1 MGNGIYLL
9 LIFISSAVSIY
20 SKYKLQ
26 KIYSYVKAIPLI
38 LLIIFLISKSDF
50 YNEVEYFVFLGLIL
64 SLLGDIALLFK
75 KHFYLGLIFFLLA
88 HLLYFLGFYIYAVK
102 INFIL
107 LIPFL
112 IYSFIFFFTLNLR
125 DIKQKF
131 AVVLYILAI
140 SLMGFSALNL
150 FISEFGVATLLLF
163 CGSILF
169 IFSDSILSL
178 NKFKKKFKIAELLI
192 LSSYYLAQTLITIG
206 IILFFNNY

>member
-9 LIFISSAVSIY
+9 LIFIFSTVSIY
-20 SKYKLQ
+20 AKYNLQ
-26 KIYSYVKAIPLI
+26 KVYSYVKAIPLI
-38 LLIIFLISKSDF
+38 LLIIFFISKSNF
-50 YNEVEYFVFLGLIL
+50 SFEVEYFVFIGLIL

-88 HLLYFLGFYIYAVK
+88 HLLYFLGFYIYAAK

-112 IYSFIFFFTLNLR
+112 IYSFIFFFTLKLR
-125 DIKQKF
+125 DIKQKI

-150 FISEFGVATLLLF
+150 LIYEFRLANFLIF

-169 IFSDSILSL
+169 VFSDSILAL
-178 NKFKKKFKIAELLI
+178 NKFKEPFKIAEFLI

-206 IILFFNNY
+206 ILLFFNNY